1 MAEKKILI
9 VDNDPASLEDMAR
22 MVGSPRLQVVR
33 ACDGQ
38 AGYEAFQSEKPDL
51 VVLEALLPK
60 MHGFD
65 LTKKISLES
74 QGRVPVIIVTG
85 LYRGPQ
91 YRHEALSSFGA
102 ADYFE
107 KPLDAERFKAVVR
120 QLVHDEEDIDEDLP
134 DSNSILESLSRWIR
148 GKHGLA
154 KKAPAAGK
162 GPDE

>member
-9 VDNDPASLEDMAR
+9 VDNDPVCLEDMAK
-22 MVGSPRLQVVR
+22 MVGGHRFQVLK

-38 AGYEAFQSEKPDL
+38 EGYETFLAEKPDL
-51 VVLEALLPK
+51 VVLEALLPRI
-60 MHGFD
+60 HGFD
-65 LTKKISLES
+65 LTRKISLET

-91 YRHEALSSFGA
+91 YRHEALSECGA
-102 ADYFE
+102 AEYFE
-107 KPLDAERFKAVVR
+107 KPLDAERFRAVVR

-148 GKHGLA
+148 GKGHG
-154 KKAPAAGK
+154 KKAPAPGK
-162 GPDE
+162 GPTE